1 MGPRSRELLSLVT
14 DADMYDAAFPFM
26 SSREIEIG
34 YAPVRATRITYV
46 GELGWELYIPTEFA
60 LGAYDAIAEAG
71 SAVGLANAGFH
82 AMDSLRLER
91 GYRAWGSDV
100 TDQDT
105 PVEAG
110 LGFAVAFGKDA
121 DFIGREALLRQRE
134 AGVSKRL
141 AIFTL
146 DDPEPMLLGE
156 DPIFRDGVLV
166 GRTTSGAFGY
176 TLGRSVGIGEIH
188 SPGHS
193 TVTAGYI
200 RSGSYEIEVLSERVP
215 ATLHMRP
222 PYDPSGERVRM

>member
-1 MGPRSRELLSLVT
+1 M
-14 DADMYDAAFPFM
+14 AHH
-26 SSREIEIG
+26 
-34 YAPVRATRITYV
+34 
-46 GELGWELYIPTEFA
+46 
-60 LGAYDAIAEAG
+60 DAIAEAG

-146 DDPEPMLLGE
+146 DDPDPMLLGE

-215 ATLHMRP
+215 ATLHRRP